1 MALDL
6 MELYQLAKDSEVK
19 KRHTEWQFWTVKAV
33 IEGTQSE
40 DYYSQICPSCNRER
54 GTHGW
59 KGSESNEVCSVQKVF
74 DIWAGLSYKSL
85 LSIDLNGI
93 SAKCVEDL
101 RIKTDKLNAEMGRE
115 VVMFRIKDDTYCWSG
130 KILEIGIRTVDFSVN
145 CITDNFK
152 LDYTSQH
159 R

>member
-1 MALDL
+1 MALDF
-6 MELYQLAKDSEVK
+6 MELYQLAKDSDVK
-19 KRHTEWQFWTVKAV
+19 K
-33 IEGTQSE
+33 
-40 DYYSQICPSCNRER
+40 

-85 LSIDLNGI
+85 LSIDLNDI
-93 SAKCVEDL
+93 SGKCVQDL
-101 RIKTDKLNAEMGRE
+101 RKRADSLNAEMGRE
-115 VVMFRIKDDTYCWSG
+115 VVMFRIKDDPSCWSG
-130 KILEIGIRTVDFSVN
+130 KVLEIGVRTVDFSVN

-152 LDYTSQH
+152 LDYTSQL